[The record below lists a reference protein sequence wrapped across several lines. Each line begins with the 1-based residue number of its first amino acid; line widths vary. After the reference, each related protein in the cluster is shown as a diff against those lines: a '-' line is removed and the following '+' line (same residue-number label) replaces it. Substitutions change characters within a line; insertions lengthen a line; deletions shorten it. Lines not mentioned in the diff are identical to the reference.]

1 MSGLKE
7 SKDKASALKLSHDD
21 LDHLLMISSRGGKRE
36 REEQQMNLLYDSG
49 EFEAKLNERIQEELM
64 ETEMQQMEE

>member
-1 MSGLKE
+1 
-7 SKDKASALKLSHDD
+7 
-21 LDHLLMISSRGGKRE
+21 MISSRGGKRE